1 LKRLKSQV
9 KSLAFLFVFL
19 LKSHGA
25 IEYNMIMKIV
35 VLSMLLVATIV
46 SGSKNRISLNPVV
59 SEELSKLLDSTKEL
73 HQYLFE
79 KKEPQVKSQLNQLT
93 TRVQKA
99 MTVAKVEDQKGAHL
113 NKILT
118 AINKELNLAQSVS
131 GEERVRFLQNAYRQ
145 IVMLYQSYDI
155 EKKYSV
161 YFCKLDRS
169 VWIQEAKSKPK
180 NPFDPDSNCGKKV
193 Q

>member
-1 LKRLKSQV
+1 
-9 KSLAFLFVFL
+9 
-19 LKSHGA
+19 
-25 IEYNMIMKIV
+25 
-35 VLSMLLVATIV
+35 
-46 SGSKNRISLNPVV
+46 
-59 SEELSKLLDSTKEL
+59 
-73 HQYLFE
+73 
-79 KKEPQVKSQLNQLT
+79 
-93 TRVQKA
+93 
-99 MTVAKVEDQKGAHL
+99 
-113 NKILT
+113 
-118 AINKELNLAQSVS
+118 VS

-180 NPFDPDSNCGKKV
+180 NPFDPDSYCGKKV

>member
-1 LKRLKSQV
+1 MEYNTRMRMIVVCVLFA
-9 KSLAFLFVFL
+9 SLA
-19 LKSHGA
+19 A
-25 IEYNMIMKIV
+25 I
-35 VLSMLLVATIV
+35 
-46 SGSKNRISLNPVV
+46 GSKNRISLNPVV

-79 KKEPQVKSQLNQLT
+79 KKEPQVKSQLNQIT
-93 TRVQKA
+93 SRVQKA
-99 MTVAKVEDQKGAHL
+99 MTVAKVEDQKGTHL
-113 NKILT
+113 NKILST
-118 AINKELNLAQSVS
+118 ISKELNLAQSVS
-131 GEERVRFLQNAYRQ
+131 GEDRVRFLQNAYRQ
-145 IVMLYQSYDI
+145 LVMLYQSYDI

-161 YFCKLDRS
+161 YFCKSDRS